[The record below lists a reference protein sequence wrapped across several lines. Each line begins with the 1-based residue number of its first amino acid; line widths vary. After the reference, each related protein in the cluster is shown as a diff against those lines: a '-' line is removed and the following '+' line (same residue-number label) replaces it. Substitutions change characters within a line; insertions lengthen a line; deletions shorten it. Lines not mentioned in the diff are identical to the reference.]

1 MSNEQRALAI
11 AKMAAKRGTA
21 TDAQKALLAK
31 VEAKAMAAKAEAEAA
46 RSEKAKR
53 DAEWAK
59 ANAAEIERVRKENAN
74 WHYDETFKMYY
85 TIVNGKKQWA

>member
-1 MSNEQRALAI
+1 MTPEEFR
-11 AKMAAKRGTA
+11 AKRA
-21 TDAQKALLAK
+21 
-31 VEAKAMAAKAEAEAA
+31 AAKAEARKATAKAA
-46 RSEKAKR
+46 ASKRAEQAKR

-85 TIVNGKKQWA
+85 TIVNGKKQFA